1 MSEIQRVN
9 AVLESKGRRQAWVV
23 AVIALLVASVG
34 LNVWLAWAANQRA
47 ETAENEAS
55 SLAEHVQEACDEFG
69 TMVVDGDNL
78 CERADD
84 VAEQVAT
91 PGPAGPTGETGP
103 RGASGVTGPPGPA
116 GVDGKDGAAGAT
128 GPAGPEGA
136 TGATGATGP
145 QGATGETGET
155 GPAGPQGEPGQQ
167 GPGGPAG
174 SPGPT
179 CPEGYTLQKFTV
191 MTRDDGMAPAW
202 VDTVLCTPTPE
213 GG

>member
-91 PGPAGPTGETGP
+91 PGPAGPAGETGP
-103 RGASGVTGPPGPA
+103 RGATGATGPTGPA
-116 GVDGKDGAAGAT
+116 GRDGTDGATGAT
-128 GPAGPEGA
+128 GPAGPAGADGAAGGQGEPGA
-136 TGATGATGP
+136 TGATGEA
-145 QGATGETGET
+145 
-155 GPAGPQGEPGQQ
+155 GPAGPQGETGPQ
-167 GPGGPAG
+167 GAVGPAG
-174 SPGPT
+174 PPGSI

-191 MTRDDGMAPAW
+191 MTRNDAMAPTW
-202 VDTVLCTPTPE
+202 VDAVLCTPTIQ